1 MNLFTNSPLC
11 IIKYA
16 LSNIIRCLF
25 LSWWTKN
32 LLSTAKKNK
41 TKQKIDI
48 CSSNY

>member
-32 LLSTAKKNK
+32 LLSTAKNK
-41 TKQKIDI
+41 TKQKIYI
-48 CSSNY
+48 